1 VAAQHTVIDI
11 FAGPGGLSEGFSSL
25 ELRGGC
31 RPFQIGLSAEMEFS
45 AHSTLSLRSLFRR
58 CLTGERAL
66 ARAYFELVAMLA
78 SNPSADLA
86 AASSAV
92 KLGAQWAEVRR
103 EALQITLGTEEG
115 HRSLRER
122 LVAISKARRDGLV
135 LIGGPP
141 CQAYSLVGRARNRG
155 ISGYRPEDDKR
166 HFLYQEYLSILSDFQ
181 PDVFI
186 MENVKGILS
195 SAIAGVRM
203 FEKILDDLRRPAG
216 PKGPIYDLVPLAP
229 LEELAG
235 AGNLWPAAS
244 DFVIRSE
251 EFGVPQSRHRV
262 IILGILRG
270 TAPTDTISVAR
281 LQRAKAAI
289 NLEDVLTDLP
299 RLRSGLSRSEDSGKA
314 WAKVMRD
321 QQTRLIRCL
330 RKGDPEL
337 SDFVAGLQFTER
349 LARSSKKYRPATMGP
364 SVLRQYYRNPNLG
377 VLLNHE
383 TRGHMEDDLRRYLFC
398 ASHAAVYGRS
408 PSSPD
413 FPDDLKPAHKSWDA
427 GHFADRFRVQ
437 MGHLPASTITS
448 HLAKDGHHFIH
459 WDPRQCR
466 SLTVREA
473 ARAQTFPDDYVF
485 LGNRTQQYTQV
496 GNAVPPIL
504 ARQIA
509 AVVAALLQ

>member
-1 VAAQHTVIDI
+1 MAAQHTVIDI

-25 ELRGGC
+25 ELPRGY
-31 RPFQIGLSAEMEFS
+31 RPFQIGLSAEMESS
-45 AHSTLSLRSLFRR
+45 AHSTLSLRSLHRR
-58 CLTGERAL
+58 CLTGERPL
-66 ARAYFELVAMLA
+66 SRAYFELVAMLT
-78 SNPSADLA
+78 SHPSADLG
-86 AASSAV
+86 AASAAV
-92 KLGAQWAEVRR
+92 KLGTQWAEVRR
-103 EALQITLGTEEG
+103 EAIQITLGTEEG
-115 HRSLRER
+115 NRGLREK
-122 LVAISKARRDGLV
+122 LVAISRARREGLV

-155 ISGYRPEDDKR
+155 IRGYRPEDDKR
-166 HFLYQEYLSILSDFQ
+166 HFLYQQYLSILSDFQ

-195 SAIAGVRM
+195 SAVAGVRM

-216 PKGPIYDLVPLAP
+216 SKGPIYDLVPLAP
-229 LEELAG
+229 LEEPDG
-235 AGNLWPAAS
+235 EGNLCPAAS

-262 IILGILRG
+262 IILGVLRG
-270 TAPTDTISVAR
+270 TATTDAMSVAR
-281 LQRAKAAI
+281 LQRAKSKI
-289 NLEDVLTDLP
+289 CIEDILTDLP
-299 RLRSGLSRSEDSGKA
+299 RLRSGLSRSEDSGTA
-314 WAKVMRD
+314 WAKLMRD
-321 QQTRLIRCL
+321 QQARLVRCL
-330 RKGDPEL
+330 RKSDPAL
-337 SDFVAGLQFTER
+337 ADFVSEVQFTDR
-349 LARSSKKYRPATMGP
+349 LARASTRYRPAATGP
-364 SVLRQYYRNPNLG
+364 SALRDYYRNPGLA

-398 ASHAAVYGRS
+398 ASHAAVHGRS

-413 FPDDLKPAHKSWDA
+413 FPVDLKPAHKSWDA

-437 MGHLPASTITS
+437 VGQLPASTITS

-473 ARAQTFPDDYVF
+473 ARIQTFPDDYVF

-496 GNAVPPIL
+496 GNAVPPLL

-509 AVVAALLQ
+509 AVVAALLR